1 MQVNQQARAAPA
13 RPSAHVGEV
22 GGDVCAGAA
31 GRETIGPRPE
41 YALNRPF
48 SLNILHILRLET
60 TMPDLASA
68 ILSLRC
74 GRVGGHM
81 VAGGAR
87 HAEDAALR

>member
-1 MQVNQQARAAPA
+1 MQGL
-13 RPSAHVGEV
+13 RPSKPRPRTLAASG
-22 GGDVCAGAA
+22 GAA

-60 TMPDLASA
+60 AIPDLASA

-74 GRVGGHM
+74 GRVGEHV
-81 VAGGAR
+81 VAGRAR